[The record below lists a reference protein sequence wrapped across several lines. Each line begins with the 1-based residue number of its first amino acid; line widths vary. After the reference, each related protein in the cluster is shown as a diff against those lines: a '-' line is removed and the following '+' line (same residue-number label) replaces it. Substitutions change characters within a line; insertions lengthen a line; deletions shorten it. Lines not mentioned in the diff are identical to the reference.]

1 MRSRSISTSQILSIA
16 TPHCLSHRYVAF
28 GMLLVLASCS
38 ASQTPGQFTASLAS
52 LPARGF
58 QIQIHSTQEKSVAQS
73 AADSAKDWWN
83 GLDEN
88 EQRGM
93 FGVKDLPVEIKWLD
107 PYYRVRIGHFV
118 SREEARAVLGRVAR
132 EFPAAFIVPDT
143 IM

>member
-1 MRSRSISTSQILSIA
+1 MRSRSNSLHRIQSIA
-16 TPHCLSHRYVAF
+16 PPRSLSHRYIAF
-28 GMLLVLASCS
+28 GLLLVLASCS
-38 ASQTPGQFTASLAS
+38 ASQAPSQFITS

-58 QIQIHSTQEKSVAQS
+58 QIQIHSTQEKSAAQS

-83 GLDEN
+83 GLDET

-93 FGVKDLPVEIKWLD
+93 FGVKDLPVEIKWLE
-107 PYYRVRIGHFV
+107 PYYRVRIGHFG
-118 SREEARAVLGRVAR
+118 SREEARAILGRVAR

>member
-1 MRSRSISTSQILSIA
+1 
-16 TPHCLSHRYVAF
+16 
-28 GMLLVLASCS
+28 MLLVLASCS
-38 ASQTPGQFTASLAS
+38 ATREHAQFIASLSS
-52 LPARGF
+52 LPSRGF
-58 QIQIHSTQEKSVAQS
+58 QIQIHSTLEKSAAQS
-73 AADSAKDWWN
+73 TADSAKNWWN

-118 SREEARAVLGRVAR
+118 SREEARAVLGKVAR